1 MTTHLLVQYRHVCVR
16 AVLDGAGFPGLILL
30 TTMMGFGALAGLA
43 GFSLPMSIAATVLI
57 WGLPGQLA
65 MLELWVG
72 GAGLMASVVACS
84 LANARFLLMT
94 VSFLPLLRAGP
105 QGKIALI
112 GFAQLLSLNS
122 WTMCQRRFPDVAES
136 LRWLY
141 FVCFALTIILF
152 AIVGTVAGF
161 YGASQLPGVVT
172 IGLLFLNPLFF
183 ALVFAGVRQ
192 RYAVFALIIGAVL
205 GPITYFLIPDWS
217 LILTGLVGGSI
228 AFWITEKRTD
238 D

>member
-1 MTTHLLVQYRHVCVR
+1 MLALR
-16 AVLDGAGFPGLILL
+16 DGAGFPGLILL
-30 TTMMGFGALAGLA
+30 TTMTGFGALAGLA
-43 GFSLPMSIAATVLI
+43 GLSLPMSVMATILI

-72 GAGLMASVVACS
+72 GAGLMASIIACS
-84 LANARFLLMT
+84 LANARFLPMT

-105 QGKIALI
+105 QGKPAMIS
-112 GFAQLLSLNS
+112 FAQLLSLNS
-122 WTMCQRRFPDVAES
+122 WAMCQRRFPEVIDA

-141 FVCFALTIILF
+141 FVCFALTIISF
-152 AIVGTVAGF
+152 AIVGTIVGF
-161 YGASQLPGVVT
+161 YGAARLPSVAT

-183 ALVFAGVRQ
+183 ALVFAGIRQ

-205 GPITYFLIPDWS
+205 GPVTYFLMPDWS

-228 AFWITEKRTD
+228 AFWITEKRAND
-238 D
+238 